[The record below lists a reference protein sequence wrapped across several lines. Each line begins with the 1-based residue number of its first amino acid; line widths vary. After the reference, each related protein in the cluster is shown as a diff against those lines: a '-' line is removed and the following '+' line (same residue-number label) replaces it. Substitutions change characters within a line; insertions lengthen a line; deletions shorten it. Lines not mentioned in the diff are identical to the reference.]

1 MWDMTQRSGEGEDM
15 PESAEPLDAMA
26 FGMSD
31 GPAEDAA
38 EPAETPKS
46 LPERAADTSPDNP
59 WPLALLSRKL
69 KEHIDRSPQV
79 WVEGQVI
86 ELSRRGTNAFLTLRD
101 VEAEISLSASAW
113 GQVMARL
120 KEPLERGSRVV
131 ALVKPEM
138 WLKTG
143 RLNMQVRDI
152 RPVGLGDLLAR
163 IERLRQSLGAE
174 GLFAESRK
182 RRLPLLPHRIGLIT
196 GRDSDAKKDVLRNA
210 ALRWPAVHFEIRE
223 VAVQGASAVT
233 EVISALRELDA
244 IEEVDVIVVA
254 RGGGSLEDL
263 LPFSDERLVRAV
275 AQAATPV
282 VSAIGH
288 EADRPILD
296 DVADL
301 RASTPTDAAKR
312 IVPEVTEELARV
324 RQCRE
329 RLERQIALH
338 VAREEQQLM
347 LLRSRPVLARP
358 EQMLDI
364 RHDDLER
371 LLRRAHHAVGAAV
384 ARGHDAVQHLRAQVR
399 ALSPQQTLDRG
410 YSVVQLLDGPAAA
423 VIRAPDDAPAGTAL
437 RVRLSRGAIVATSE
451 GELAS
456 ATRNTAH
463 EPSPSQADGGTQHD

>member
-1 MWDMTQRSGEGEDM
+1 M
-15 PESAEPLDAMA
+15 PESAESVDIHGAGSGPLDAA
-26 FGMSD
+26 ILGEAGASD
-31 GPAEDAA
+31 E
-38 EPAETPKS
+38 ERTS
-46 LPERAADTSPDNP
+46 LPERAVDTTPDNP

-69 KEHIDRSPQV
+69 KEHIERSPQV
-79 WVEGQVI
+79 WIEGQVI
-86 ELSRRGTNAFLTLRD
+86 ELNRRGNNAFLTLRD
-101 VEAEISLSASAW
+101 VDAEISLSASAW

-163 IERLRQSLGAE
+163 IERLRQALGAE

-182 RRLPLLPHRIGLIT
+182 KRLPLLPHRIGLVT

-210 ALRWPAVHFEIRE
+210 SLRWPAVHFEIRE
-223 VAVQGASAVT
+223 VTVQGASAVS
-233 EVISALRELDA
+233 EVTRALRELDA
-244 IEEVDVIVVA
+244 MPEVDVIVIA

-275 AQAATPV
+275 ADAQTPI

-312 IVPEVTEELARV
+312 IVPEVSEELARV
-324 RQCRE
+324 RQARE
-329 RLERQIALH
+329 RLERQIDLQ
-338 VAREEQQLM
+338 VTRESQQLA

-358 EQMLDI
+358 ERMIEVRHEELD
-364 RHDDLER
+364 R
-371 LLRRAHHAVGAAV
+371 LLARAHHAVSGAIV
-384 ARGHDAVQHLRAQVR
+384 RGHDAVRHLRAQVR

-410 YSVVQLLDGPAAA
+410 YAVVQLLDGPAAA
-423 VIRAPDDAPAGTAL
+423 VVRSPEDAPSGTPL
-437 RVRLSRGAIVATSE
+437 RVRLARGALAARSE
-451 GELAS
+451 GALSTPGSPPTTAETPS
-456 ATRNTAH
+456 A
-463 EPSPSQADGGTQHD
+463 EEGTNHG